1 MPTSQ
6 ALSSDDPR
14 MIAWNKY
21 KETEEY
27 SNTKGWAGY
36 AQHVEGS
43 LWAAFLVGWTMAG
56 HDSAG
61 AANSPSPE
69 VRRAWEAGRDAAA
82 AFCESRGWHHG
93 SELGPAIRTM
103 ERNVSFGGSLG
114 PLLRLKKSIPL
125 TVERPFVLIWENTEE
140 YSQGDSLG
148 QAMDDF
154 GISVRQLW
162 EKVHDGSPLGPEL
175 LRIRSLLE
183 EYIEPQPGPAAPP
196 ATKEGK

>member
-1 MPTSQ
+1 MSRATELMLNAHDLNELDMFRRYLRDMHTMNFRKFYRKYQ
-6 ALSSDDPR
+6 AYMGLSNAELAD
-14 MIAWNKY
+14 ILK
-21 KETEEY
+21 
-27 SNTKGWAGY
+27 
-36 AQHVEGS
+36 
-43 LWAAFLVGWTMAG
+43 L
-56 HDSAG
+56 
-61 AANSPSPE
+61 
-69 VRRAWEAGRDAAA
+69 RATR
-82 AFCESRGWHHG
+82 ST
-93 SELGPAIRTM
+93 PAM
-103 ERNVSFGGSLG
+103 ERNVRFGGSLG